1 MDGEKNGQRI
11 LKDPDKVCLNELRN
25 MQLICFLNEK

>member
-1 MDGEKNGQRI
+1 MDGEKNGERV

-25 MQLICFLNEK
+25 MELICFLNEK